1 MVISY
6 WRFTNRNSYLFISG
20 KIENPAVETYPIV
33 TFILIM
39 VVRCYPEYSTQS
51 LGIPNFSTIFC
62 NITRILISIG
72 YYVAFVYVFSRERN
86 NNSKSIHEFF
96 DVF

>member
-1 MVISY
+1 M
-6 WRFTNRNSYLFISG
+6 SG

-39 VVRCYPEYSTQS
+39 VVRYCPEYSTQS
-51 LGIPNFSTIFC
+51 LGIPNFSTILC

-72 YYVAFVYVFSRERN
+72 YYVAFVYVFSRER
-86 NNSKSIHEFF
+86 
-96 DVF
+96 